1 MMTKIQRMNFI
12 SECQEPKDQQRLAR
26 ASIFLLIAFH
36 ARPVCR
42 ETEGSALSHP
52 IPGRHGGHPSVYLGW
67 PIGQIAAARGSH
79 THYGLP
85 LFRGGGFFE
94 VTRAG
99 WVQDMINKEV
109 ATISMGL
116 KV

>member
-26 ASIFLLIAFH
+26 ASIFLFIAFH

-52 IPGRHGGHPSVYLGW
+52 IPGTARRPSLRVSWLAHW
-67 PIGQIAAARGSH
+67 PDCRGSRV
-79 THYGLP
+79 THPLWTTFISRRWLLRGYG
-85 LFRGGGFFE
+85 
-94 VTRAG
+94 AG
-99 WVQDMINKEV
+99 WIQNI
-109 ATISMGL
+109 I
-116 KV
+116 